1 MFLQEEQPHL
11 FRYYDVCMEI
21 EGTHLR
27 MITYDKNEAEPR
39 HVENALVPFS
49 VKDGASHAS
58 GGNAAASKT
67 PMEID
72 AVLKEVRQPDET

>member
-1 MFLQEEQPHL
+1 MTT
-11 FRYYDVCMEI
+11 VEI

-39 HVENALVPFS
+39 RMENDLVPFS
-49 VKDGASHAS
+49 VKDGAGRAR
-58 GGNAAASKT
+58 GGKAAASQT

-72 AVLKEVRQPDET
+72 AV